1 MAKKKLSGCAEITH
15 RLAEMGGGAKPK
27 GGGMLQGLYN
37 FRETIKLIERRKM
50 KDENLAKGIAIGY
63 AKAKEEDILRLKL
76 SR

>member
-1 MAKKKLSGCAEITH
+1 MAKKKPSGCAEITH

-27 GGGMLQGLYN
+27 GGGMLQGLKN
-37 FRETIKLIERRKM
+37 FRDMIRLIERERV